1 MGEGHRSRAGGSQ
14 RPHLD
19 DVNVRGILRFR
30 GHLQLTKV
38 LAGDDEDDGGGA
50 ECHLLLGSVPLA
62 ARPGHDDGPDGA
74 LDRSERP
81 FFEAALQPREPGA
94 EQLQQ
99 AVPELW
105 WEQKSRL
112 LLAQHCLEK
121 QLFQAIS
128 TGKSCFF

>member
-1 MGEGHRSRAGGSQ
+1 MGGGGRSRAGGSQ

-19 DVNVRGILRFR
+19 GVNIRGIPRFR
-30 GHLQLTKV
+30 GHVQLTKV
-38 LAGDDEDDGGGA
+38 VAGDDEDDGGGA

-81 FFEAALQPREPGA
+81 FFEAALQPREPRA

-105 WEQKSRL
+105 WEHESRR
-112 LLAQHCLEK
+112 LLAQRRLEK
-121 QLFQAIS
+121 Q
-128 TGKSCFF
+128 